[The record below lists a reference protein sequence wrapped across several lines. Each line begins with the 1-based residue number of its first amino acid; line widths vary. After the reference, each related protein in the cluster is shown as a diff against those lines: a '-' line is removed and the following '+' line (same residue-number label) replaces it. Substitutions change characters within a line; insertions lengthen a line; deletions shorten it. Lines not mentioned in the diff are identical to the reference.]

1 MLRRSFTTGLAAA
14 PLVAS
19 MPRIAQAQGEKVL
32 RVAMTAAD
40 IPTTTGQPNQGA
52 EGIRFAGITAYD
64 ALTAWDL
71 SRGDIKARIRPGLAE
86 SWTTDSAD
94 RNRWTFKL
102 RSGVTFHD
110 GSEFTADAVVWN
122 LDKVMRKEAPQFDS
136 AQAAQAATFV
146 APIASYR
153 AVDATTVEIVTK
165 EPNANLPY
173 KLVSVFMSSPARW
186 REVGG
191 SWDRFALNP
200 SGTGPWKIER
210 VAPRERIE
218 FVRNARYFETARIPR
233 CDRLVVV
240 PMPDALTRAAALLA
254 GQVDWV
260 EAPSPDIIPRLRAA
274 GMQIVTNPYPHV
286 WPYLLSTLPDSPFR
300 DVRVRQ
306 AINLGIDREGLVA
319 LLGGTAMAS
328 VGMVPKNDPWFGN
341 PAFQLRH
348 DPREARR
355 LLQAAGYGPRNPC
368 NATVLISTSGSGQM
382 QPLPMNEAI
391 KQGLSEVGF
400 NIRFEVLEW
409 ETLRG
414 RRRSGAKA
422 PENRGMHALNN
433 SLGSAEPSSLID
445 AVWSQRNPPVGLNWG
460 WFSDP
465 KLDDIAARAEVE
477 FDPEKQDTLLAELH
491 NGFVDNALWAFIV
504 HDLNPRALSP
514 KLKGFVQAQSWSQD
528 LTTVDFR

>member
-1 MLRRSFTTGLAAA
+1 MLRRSLSATLAAA
-14 PLVAS
+14 PLLAAL
-19 MPRIAQAQGEKVL
+19 PRGARAAEKVL

-40 IPTTTGQPNQGA
+40 IPSTTGQPNQGA
-52 EGIRFAGITAYD
+52 EGIRFAGITAFD

-71 SRGDIKARIRPGLAE
+71 SRGDVKARIRPGLAE
-86 SWTTDSAD
+86 SWSTDPAD
-94 RNRWTFKL
+94 RNRWTFRL
-102 RSGVTFHD
+102 RQGVTFHD
-110 GSEFTADAVVWN
+110 GSEFTAEAVAWN
-122 LDKVMRKEAPQFDS
+122 LDKVMNKAAPQFDS

-146 APIASYR
+146 APIAAYR
-153 AVDATTVEIVTK
+153 VVDGSTIEITTK

-200 SGTGPWKIER
+200 SGTGPWKIDR
-210 VAPRERIE
+210 VVPRERIE
-218 FVRNARYFETARIPR
+218 FSRNAAYWESARIPR
-233 CDRLVVV
+233 CDRMVVL

-260 EAPSPDIIPRLRAA
+260 EAPSPDIIPRLRQA
-274 GMQIVTNPYPHV
+274 GMRIVVNPYPHV

-319 LLGGTAMAS
+319 LLGGTAMAAT
-328 VGMVPKNDPWFGN
+328 GLVPPNDPWFGK
-341 PAFQLRH
+341 PSFKLRH
-348 DPREARR
+348 DPKEAKR

-368 NATVLISTSGSGQM
+368 NANVLISTSGSGQM

-391 KQGLSEVGF
+391 KQGLSEIG
-400 NIRFEVLEW
+400 IGIHFEVLEW

-414 RRRSGAKA
+414 RRRSGAMA

-445 AVWSQRNPPVGLNWG
+445 AVWSKRAPPVGVNWG

-465 KLDDIAARAEVE
+465 RMDDIAARAEVE
-477 FDPEKQDTLLAELH
+477 FDPEKQDSLLAELH
-491 NGFVDNALWAFIV
+491 AGFVDNALWAFIV

-514 KLKGFVQAQSWSQD
+514 RLKGFVQAQSWSQD
-528 LTTVDFR
+528 LTTVDIA